1 MNIRLL
7 IIVSFFSILLSDA
20 IGYLSTSMHIGLDAT
35 YFVAALRLISLVCLL
50 IFNSKL
56 KWKNKIPPLAAFFF
70 NCMILWNLISIVRGA
85 FSAEDY
91 WDWKYLG
98 LNSAF
103 SMMIPYAI
111 IAGVLFA
118 FSDDLFTLIV
128 TRLFVFGYLVIPLT
142 LSIDRERELFPRA
155 LMITISFFVLIIPYV
170 KLKWRLA
177 IICVAATSAYLAYDF
192 RTNILRILF
201 ALLVAGLYYTR
212 NYITTGLMKSA
223 CLVCFIIPPIFLV
236 LGITNQY
243 NIFKPTDDIDKY
255 AIAYDNGME
264 SNLAT
269 DTRTFLY
276 QEVFSSMQEN
286 HSFIFGEGAAAK
298 YKTEYFDDMGA
309 QNNARY
315 GAEVGFLNTLLYSGV
330 IGILSYALVLFSAV
344 YYGVAR
350 SNNFFC
356 KMLALFLAFRWIVFF
371 IEDFTVYDS
380 NYYFLW
386 LSAGLCLSKEFRAL
400 TDADIKQYFTF
411 SGKKKAGGPAILK
424 NR

>member
-7 IIVSFFSILLSDA
+7 IIVSFFSILLADA
-20 IGYLSTSMHIGLDAT
+20 INYLSTTMHISLDAT
-35 YFVAALRLISLVCLL
+35 YLIAALRLISLVCLL
-50 IFNSKL
+50 FFNAKL
-56 KWKNKIPPLAAFFF
+56 KWKNKIPPLAVFFF
-70 NCMILWNLISIVRGA
+70 KCMILWNLVTIVRGA
-85 FSAEDY
+85 FAAEDY

-98 LNSAF
+98 FNSAF

-111 IAGVLFA
+111 IVGVLFT
-118 FSDDLFTLIV
+118 FSEDLFTLIV
-128 TRLFVFGYLVIPLT
+128 TRLFVFGYLAIPLT
-142 LSIDRERELFPRA
+142 LSIDLERELFPRA

-201 ALLVAGLYYTR
+201 ALLVAGLYYAR

-223 CLVCFIIPPIFLV
+223 CLVCIIIPPIFLV

-255 AIAYDNGME
+255 AIAYDNGVE

-276 QEVFSSMQEN
+276 QEVFSSMQAN

-298 YKTEYFDDMGA
+298 YRTEYFEGGGA
-309 QNNARY
+309 QNNGRF
-315 GAEVGFLNTLLYSGV
+315 GAEVGFLNTLLYSGI
-330 IGILSYALVLFSAV
+330 IGILSYALVLFSAI
-344 YYGVAR
+344 YYGITR

-371 IEDFTVYDS
+371 IEDFTVYDT
-380 NYYFLW
+380 NYFFLW
-386 LSAGLCLSKEFRAL
+386 LSVGLCLSKEFRAL

-411 SGKKKAGGPAILK
+411 SGKKKLVAQLS
-424 NR
+424 

>member
-1 MNIRLL
+1 
-7 IIVSFFSILLSDA
+7 
-20 IGYLSTSMHIGLDAT
+20 
-35 YFVAALRLISLVCLL
+35 
-50 IFNSKL
+50 
-56 KWKNKIPPLAAFFF
+56 
-70 NCMILWNLISIVRGA
+70 
-85 FSAEDY
+85 
-91 WDWKYLG
+91 
-98 LNSAF
+98 
-103 SMMIPYAI
+103 
-111 IAGVLFA
+111 
-118 FSDDLFTLIV
+118 
-128 TRLFVFGYLVIPLT
+128 
-142 LSIDRERELFPRA
+142 
-155 LMITISFFVLIIPYV
+155 
-170 KLKWRLA
+170 
-177 IICVAATSAYLAYDF
+177 
-192 RTNILRILF
+192 
-201 ALLVAGLYYTR
+201 
-212 NYITTGLMKSA
+212 MKSA

-411 SGKKKAGGPAILK
+411 SGKKKLVAQLS
-424 NR
+424 